1 MSTNHSPVICPVFRY
16 KDAPAA
22 IEWLMRAFGFEKRS
36 DYRTAD
42 GSVAHADLRLGSS
55 VIGVSSASTSAP
67 DSPWAQA
74 RQGLYVR
81 VDNPD
86 AYHDRAKAAG
96 AEIVLPLEDM
106 DYGSRDFSLR
116 DIGGNLWGFG
126 TYDMAPQ
133 RANSARR
140 GPRDMGA
147 TDGEPVVYPEM
158 RYDDAAGAVRWLELA
173 LGFTRT
179 MEVND
184 NKGNLM
190 HAELRLEHSVLM
202 LGPESPASSE
212 FAGTRQL
219 THVRVDDPDAHF
231 ERTKTAGATVAREPQ
246 TAPYGARFYAARD
259 PEGFLWWVSNY
270 TPVTAKQPRAS
281 DNRQ

>member
-1 MSTNHSPVICPVFRY
+1 MSTKHSPLISAVFRY
-16 KDAPAA
+16 NDAPAA
-22 IEWLMRAFGFEKRS
+22 LEWLMHAFGFEKRS
-36 DYRTAD
+36 DYRTPD
-42 GSVAHADLRLGSS
+42 GSVAYADLRFGNS
-55 VIGVSSASTSAP
+55 VIGVSSTSTSAP
-67 DSPWAQA
+67 DSPWATT

-96 AEIVLPLEDM
+96 AQIVLPLQDM

-116 DIGGNLWGFG
+116 DVGGNLWGFG
-126 TYDMAPQ
+126 TYDM
-133 RANSARR
+133 
-140 GPRDMGA
+140 GA
-147 TDGEPVVYPEM
+147 TDGEPAVYPEM
-158 RYDDAAGAVRWLELA
+158 RYGDAAGAVQWLEQA

-179 MEVND
+179 MKVPD
-184 NKGNLM
+184 SKGDVL
-190 HAELRLEHSVLM
+190 HAELRLGHSVLM

-219 THVRVDDPDAHF
+219 THLRVEDPDAHF
-231 ERTKTAGATVAREPQ
+231 ERTKAAGVTVAREPQ

-270 TPVTAKQPRAS
+270 APVKAKQVS
-281 DNRQ
+281 G